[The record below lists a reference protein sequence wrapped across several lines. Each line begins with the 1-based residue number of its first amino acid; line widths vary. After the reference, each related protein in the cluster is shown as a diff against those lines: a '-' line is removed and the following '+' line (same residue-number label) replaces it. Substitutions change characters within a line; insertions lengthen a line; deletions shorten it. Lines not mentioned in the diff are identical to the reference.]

1 MPLITPSPVMKA
13 NTMKHSKYIQH
24 GLDGPYTP
32 APTLVDKVLFWLS
45 GFVCGLIF
53 ALLITGN

>member
-1 MPLITPSPVMKA
+1 
-13 NTMKHSKYIQH
+13 MKHSKYIQH

-53 ALLITGN
+53 AIFITGN

>member
-1 MPLITPSPVMKA
+1 MKL
-13 NTMKHSKYIQH
+13 NKYTEHAIQ
-24 GLDGPYTP
+24 GPFTSDK
-32 APTLVDKVLFWLS
+32 PTLVDQTLLWLS

>member
-1 MPLITPSPVMKA
+1 MKLH
-13 NTMKHSKYIQH
+13 NYTEH

-45 GFVCGLIF
+45 GFVSGLIF
-53 ALLITGN
+53 AILITGN